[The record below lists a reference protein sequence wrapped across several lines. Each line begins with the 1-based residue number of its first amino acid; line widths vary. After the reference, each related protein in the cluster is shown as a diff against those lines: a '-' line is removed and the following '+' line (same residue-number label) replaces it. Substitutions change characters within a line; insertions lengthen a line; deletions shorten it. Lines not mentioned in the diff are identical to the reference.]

1 MKLNLFD
8 KMFEEKQKLLLEK
21 MYMPVLL
28 NGLSDSSLE
37 FSYTSDLLNLIR
49 AFHPIIGNDS
59 FLKIIFENVQI
70 VYPHGKHWYY
80 HLLIDCIKNINHQK
94 SNNILTEVF
103 DQLTID
109 QKVMILNCLTN
120 IQKEK
125 GYGINSNKYFLE
137 VIKLLSE

>member
-1 MKLNLFD
+1 MIELGLNLLKENLIKSRELLEDKDYLFFD

-59 FLKIIFENVQI
+59 FLKMYKLFIHTVSTGIII
-70 VYPHGKHWYY
+70 Y
-80 HLLIDCIKNINHQK
+80 
-94 SNNILTEVF
+94 
-103 DQLTID
+103 
-109 QKVMILNCLTN
+109 
-120 IQKEK
+120 
-125 GYGINSNKYFLE
+125 
-137 VIKLLSE
+137 